1 MDITLA
7 HSRLMGGEGGGIKKN
22 RKFAGIVMS
31 KGSNFSKMSIY
42 I

>member
-7 HSRLMGGEGGGIKKN
+7 HSRLMGGGGGIKKN